1 MKKILCC
8 LAICCL
14 CLCGCGK
21 EKTKDTVEA
30 EMSKEEIIEKLME
43 VNNWLT
49 TIWNDGICDISHYL
63 ENGTNSVGESMDIN
77 HTIELLN
84 DNYKKKDE
92 YMKFVD
98 SLGNEYGLIKSSF
111 TKAIEQANIVV
122 EKVNET
128 IPEAN
133 TEPNYKENIEL
144 FNQYQSTFYEKVTEI
159 YYED

>member
-1 MKKILCC
+1 
-8 LAICCL
+8 
-14 CLCGCGK
+14 
-21 EKTKDTVEA
+21 
-30 EMSKEEIIEKLME
+30 
-43 VNNWLT
+43 
-49 TIWNDGICDISHYL
+49 
-63 ENGTNSVGESMDIN
+63 
-77 HTIELLN
+77 
-84 DNYKKKDE
+84 
-92 YMKFVD
+92 MKFVD